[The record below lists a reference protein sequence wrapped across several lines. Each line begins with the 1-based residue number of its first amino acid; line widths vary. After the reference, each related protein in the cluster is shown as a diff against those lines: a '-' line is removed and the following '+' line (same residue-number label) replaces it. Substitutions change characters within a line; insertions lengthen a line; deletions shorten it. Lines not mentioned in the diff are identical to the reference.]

1 MLPLL
6 ILDVRGAPINVV
18 AKRSVHPRGRK
29 TDVPLVVVGSMG
41 HAEDFRSTFRVQ
53 WGRLSREGMMA
64 LNQGQCSCMEDEH
77 TGRDE
82 ADRQEC
88 DQRGRGSW
96 VYFQEDSGLPRD
108 WLDT

>member
-1 MLPLL
+1 M
-6 ILDVRGAPINVV
+6 NVV

-53 WGRLSREGMMA
+53 WGRLSREGVMD

-88 DQRGRGSW
+88 DQRGRGPGSISRKTQGC
-96 VYFQEDSGLPRD
+96 QETG
-108 WLDT
+108 

>member
-1 MLPLL
+1 M
-6 ILDVRGAPINVV
+6 D
-18 AKRSVHPRGRK
+18 
-29 TDVPLVVVGSMG
+29 
-41 HAEDFRSTFRVQ
+41 
-53 WGRLSREGMMA
+53 

-82 ADRQEC
+82 ADRQEY